1 MYMLQK
7 DGGKDIRR
15 MDYQKRIYG
24 ANYQRTIIIII
35 IIIVFSSTKFATK
48 QGAILI
54 MTEFKVSSKYQS
66 IKVSS

>member
-35 IIIVFSSTKFATK
+35 IIIIIIVFLSTKFATE

-54 MTEFKVSSKYQS
+54 MTEFKYYSAGYNLR
-66 IKVSS
+66 